1 MWGTPELRERQ
12 RVGSTPWGIH
22 PPCAWARRPPPGH
35 RLGAAGRPWTWSEPG
50 APWAQRTKRTGAA
63 LPPSPITGPCGSTA
77 PARASGGPSGPC
89 SRGPSR
95 HTPPR
100 PSPSLVPAAPPPQPG
115 PQGVPAGPA
124 PAAPADTPRP
134 GPLHHWSGQLQT
146 LGLLRKLPPCG
157 PPDGAWPG
165 AASQGTKLSLLRACL
180 RKPQQG
186 HQSREPASE
195 KGLTVGK
202 ASPLETAL
210 RNTTWQAPGCWP
222 GLVRN
227 SGTEAACRTWAPS

>member
-1 MWGTPELRERQ
+1 MDEASTRRSTWTEVPQANQQGKGGGPQAQPWWPPCGALLSSGTDSGSAPRPG
-12 RVGSTPWGIH
+12 GSTH
-22 PPCAWARRPPPGH
+22 PVPGLAGHHPATGWAPRGGPG
-35 RLGAAGRPWTWSEPG
+35 PG
-50 APWAQRTKRTGAA
+50 VSRVPH
-63 LPPSPITGPCGSTA
+63 GP
-77 PARASGGPSGPC
+77 RGPSGLAQPC
-89 SRGPSR
+89 LPPPSQ
-95 HTPPR
+95 
-100 PSPSLVPAAPPPQPG
+100 VPAAAPPQPG
-115 PQGVPAGPA
+115 PPGVPAGPA